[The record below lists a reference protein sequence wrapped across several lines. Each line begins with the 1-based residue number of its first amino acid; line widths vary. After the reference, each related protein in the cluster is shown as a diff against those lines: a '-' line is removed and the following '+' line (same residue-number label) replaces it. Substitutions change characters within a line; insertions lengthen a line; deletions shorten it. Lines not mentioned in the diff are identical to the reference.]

1 MKTAGKILGYI
12 LLIALVLVIGY
23 GALRALPRLLPD
35 SSSDSAGSDTGSAD
49 SFAGGS
55 SSGNSSSGSGSSEG
69 VTIDE
74 ETFEILGAAS
84 IFTDLTNLRLRFGAA
99 VSAAAYE
106 GMQDD
111 PELEIGLIT
120 IPAESCPERLTAD
133 TPGARVEV
141 FDLSELTP
149 DEAGKYQFTSGILQ
163 VSSKTSEIVCAGYIR
178 TEAGIGYTARKTGSV
193 EYVAEHAYSD
203 PGYTGDR
210 KAVVPFL
217 SKAYREAND
226 ISDTVTLT
234 VTIGGD
240 LQSAVGSS
248 QMECFTEERLFI
260 DEILEYGGESARVL
274 EYDVDGGYYILV
286 VPTGGAFY
294 ESEGAIEVTSDRG
307 GLLE

>member
-1 MKTAGKILGYI
+1 MKSAGKILGYI
-12 LLIALVLVIGY
+12 MLIALVLVIGY
-23 GALRALPRLLPD
+23 GALRALPQLLPD
-35 SSSDSAGSDTGSAD
+35 SSTDSAGSDTGSAD
-49 SFAGGS
+49 SSAGGGS
-55 SSGNSSSGSGSSEG
+55 SVGSAGEEAF
-69 VTIDE
+69 IDE

-84 IFTDLTNLRLRFGAA
+84 TFTDLTNLRLRFGAA

-120 IPAESCPERLTAD
+120 ISAESCPE
-133 TPGARVEV
+133 
-141 FDLSELTP
+141 
-149 DEAGKYQFTSGILQ
+149 
-163 VSSKTSEIVCAGYIR
+163 
-178 TEAGIGYTARKTGSV
+178 
-193 EYVAEHAYSD
+193 
-203 PGYTGDR
+203 
-210 KAVVPFL
+210 
-217 SKAYREAND
+217 
-226 ISDTVTLT
+226 TLT

>member
-1 MKTAGKILGYI
+1 MKTAGKVIGYI
-12 LLIALVLVIGY
+12 LLIILVLALGY

-35 SSSDSAGSDTGSAD
+35 PSSDSSGTINGSD
-49 SFAGGS
+49 S

-84 IFTDLTNLRLRFGAA
+84 TFTDLTNLRLRFGAA

-120 IPAESCPERLTAD
+120 ISAESCPETLTAD

-149 DEAGKYQFTSGILQ
+149 DESGKYQFTSGILQ

-193 EYVAEHAYSD
+193 EYVAERAYFD

-210 KAVVPFL
+210 KAMVPFL
-217 SKAYREAND
+217 SKEYREAND

-286 VPTGGAFY
+286 VPTGGAF
-294 ESEGAIEVTSDRG
+294 
-307 GLLE
+307 

>member
-1 MKTAGKILGYI
+1 MKTAGKVIGYI
-12 LLIALVLVIGY
+12 LLIILVLALGY

-35 SSSDSAGSDTGSAD
+35 PSSDSSGTINGSD
-49 SFAGGS
+49 S
-55 SSGNSSSGSGSSEG
+55 SSGNSSSESGSSEG

-84 IFTDLTNLRLRFGAA
+84 TFTDLTNLRLRFGAA

-120 IPAESCPERLTAD
+120 ISAESCPETLTAD

-178 TEAGIGYTARKTGSV
+178 TEAGIGYTAQKTGSV
-193 EYVAEHAYSD
+193 EYVAERAYSD

>member
-1 MKTAGKILGYI
+1 M
-12 LLIALVLVIGY
+12 
-23 GALRALPRLLPD
+23 
-35 SSSDSAGSDTGSAD
+35 
-49 SFAGGS
+49 
-55 SSGNSSSGSGSSEG
+55 
-69 VTIDE
+69 
-74 ETFEILGAAS
+74 
-84 IFTDLTNLRLRFGAA
+84 
-99 VSAAAYE
+99 
-106 GMQDD
+106 
-111 PELEIGLIT
+111 EIGLIT

-178 TEAGIGYTARKTGSV
+178 TEAGIGYTAQKTGSV
-193 EYVAEHAYSD
+193 EYVAERAYSD

-274 EYDVDGGYYILV
+274 EYDADGGYYILV